1 MTLIEIMIV
10 VAILGILVAVV
21 VPPLFASDQE
31 ARYKLAKTQMASIA
45 QSLELYR
52 LQNGRYPSTD
62 QGLEALVS
70 KPSGFPEPRNWRPV
84 LRSAQLRDVW
94 ENEFVYASE
103 GSTFELISL
112 GADGSEGG
120 EQRDADI
127 HYADL

>member
-21 VPPLFASDQE
+21 VPPLFASDQQ

-94 ENEFVYASE
+94 ESEFVYASD
-103 GSTFELISL
+103 GPAFELISL

-120 EQRDADI
+120 EQYDADI
-127 HYADL
+127 RYADL

>member
-103 GSTFELISL
+103 GPTFELISL

-120 EQRDADI
+120 EQHGADI